1 MAEPIVVSDEVMIP
15 ESAISMTAVRSGG
28 PGGQNVNKV
37 SSKVDVRVDLGAIVG
52 LAPDARERLLAAVA
66 TRLDGEG
73 RLQVTSQKT
82 RDQLKN
88 IADAFEKIRALV
100 AASLVAPV
108 KRRPTKPSKAS
119 VKRRLAEKKAVG
131 ERKRARGARHNDA
144 SD

>member
-119 VKRRLAEKKAVG
+119 VKRRLADKKAVG